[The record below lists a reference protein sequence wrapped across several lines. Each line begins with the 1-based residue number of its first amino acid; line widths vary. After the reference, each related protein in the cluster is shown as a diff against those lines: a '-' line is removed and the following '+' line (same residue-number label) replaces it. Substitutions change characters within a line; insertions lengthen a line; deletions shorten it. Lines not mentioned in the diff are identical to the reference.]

1 MARKRE
7 TEPPSAAALPTRKI
21 SETIIDFGMPLLSQ
35 LEGDEPTQMVQEM
48 FKIII
53 CTWNVHAMAMP
64 VWGKPEMM
72 PMLRTIMDSMD
83 TPAPLRPIVA
93 ELIGPRPPRFAQD
106 PRAVGEWHLKLTN
119 TGSTSLYCEA
129 HVPPALEA
137 AYAATLSAPR
147 A

>member
-1 MARKRE
+1 MARKPD
-7 TEPPSAAALPTRKI
+7 TKSPPSSALPTRKI

-35 LEGDEPTQMVQEM
+35 FEGDEPTQMVQEM

-53 CTWNVHAMAMP
+53 CIWNVHAMAMP
-64 VWGKPEMM
+64 VWGKPETT
-72 PMLRTIMDSMD
+72 PMLRTIMDSLE

-106 PRAVGEWHLKLTN
+106 PRAVGEWHLKLN
-119 TGSTSLYCEA
+119 KAGETSLHCEA

-137 AYAATLSAPR
+137 AYAATLSASR
-147 A
+147 T